1 MTDKV
6 EVTLEIDRILW
17 DNAQDDLDMSPN
29 DFFEYAL
36 TMYIFNEDEY
46 SKLFRKGAKLY
57 NDLNRIKDKMFN
69 LEKDNRKNKSNE
81 EAYVKSMIT
90 ITRIHNELGYIGK
103 NQLRKIANQN
113 NLNHSDLIR
122 YVERN
127 TDYTI
132 TNFGDLPK

>member
-1 MTDKV
+1 MTGKINITLEVDKV
-6 EVTLEIDRILW
+6 LW

-29 DFFEYAL
+29 LFFEYAL
-36 TMYIFNEDEY
+36 TMHIINNDEY
-46 SKLFRKGAKLY
+46 SELFRKGAKLY
-57 NDLNRIKDKMFN
+57 SELDKIKDKMFN
-69 LEKDNRKNKSNE
+69 LENDNRKNKSNQ
-81 EAYVKSMIT
+81 EAYDKSMIT
-90 ITRIHNELGYIGK
+90 INRIVGELGYIGK

-113 NLNHSDLIR
+113 NLNHSDLIK